1 MELSNKISG
10 VRPFVEEDI
19 PAVASIHWN
28 VFGAGGPLCPEL
40 KTNYHAYFNSVYLQ
54 SFHSDRPVK
63 SLVYEEG
70 GKVSGFLG
78 AVGRGMSWHGMPIH
92 VAVAT
97 NFTVSPGTRG
107 IAGVKLM
114 AAFLGGSQDLS
125 IADEAGMNSRKVWQ
139 GLGGRTSLFHSTR
152 WICLL
157 SPARTALRTL
167 GTKRAFSTVSHL
179 LSPAAHAIDA
189 LVPRVAKTS
198 FRHSES
204 PLVEVPFNPSVIL
217 RHVDGLL
224 KTFPL
229 RSMYSEASLTWLL
242 RRAESKK
249 SMGPFQRILVTTS
262 QGKIAG
268 WYFYYAKPGGI
279 GEVLQIAAA
288 DGRFEDVFDH
298 LYTHAR
304 ARGVIGLAGR
314 PERELIHPLSRRFCV
329 FGRYPWWVLVHS
341 RRTEILDAFQRGDAF
356 FSRLDGEWCC
366 HFKD

>member
-1 MELSNKISG
+1 MELSSKISG
-10 VRPFVEEDI
+10 VRPFIEDDI
-19 PAVASIHWN
+19 RTVASIHWN
-28 VFGAGGPLCPEL
+28 VFGAGSPLSPEL
-40 KTNYHAYFNSVYLQ
+40 ETDYQAYFKDVYLQ
-54 SFHSDRPVK
+54 SFHTDRPVR
-63 SLVYEEG
+63 SLVCEEG

-78 AVGRGMSWHGMPIH
+78 AVGRCMSWHDMPILA
-92 VAVAT
+92 AVAT
-97 NFTVSPGTRG
+97 NFVVSPGARG
-107 IAGVKLM
+107 ITGVKLL
-114 AAFLGGSQDLS
+114 AAFLAGSQDLS
-125 IADEAGMNSRKVWQ
+125 IADEAGMNSRKAWQ

-157 SPARTALRTL
+157 SPARAALHML
-167 GTKRAFSTVSHL
+167 GTKRGFSTVSRL
-179 LSPAAHAIDA
+179 LNPAAYVMDA
-189 LVPRVAKTS
+189 LAPRVAKTS

-204 PLVEVPFNPSVIL
+204 PLVEVPFAPSIIL

-229 RSMYSEASLTWLL
+229 SSMYSEASLAWLL
-242 RRAESKK
+242 RRAENKR
-249 SMGPFQRILVTTS
+249 SMGPFQKVLVTTS

-279 GEVLQIAAA
+279 GEVLQIAAE

-304 ARGVIGLAGR
+304 ERGVAGLAGR
-314 PERELIHPLSRRFCV
+314 PERELIYPLSRRFCV
-329 FGRYPWWVLVHS
+329 FGPYPWWVLVHS